1 MQESLG
7 VKISHEVFVGMVIHI
22 CFLIEKILK
31 GENRKKFDKLNE
43 FRSEK
48 GREFILIS
56 QSLRKLELNYD
67 IKITDDDL
75 AYIVRMFLENV
86 ISV

>member
-1 MQESLG
+1 M
-7 VKISHEVFVGMVIHI
+7 
-22 CFLIEKILK
+22 FL
-31 GENRKKFDKLNE
+31 NRKNIKRRKLGKNFDKLNE